1 MRSQIKIQA
10 DTTSEISLPEGELIL
25 PSPPQVAV
33 RVLSALQNSDNPI
46 AELSEIISADPALA
60 GKTLKLANSSFY
72 SLPNKVTNIQRAITI
87 LGTNLVKNIAL
98 SFIIA
103 NDPEYRKAD
112 LQIESY
118 WKRSVTAAVA
128 AELLTQ
134 KLARQ
139 DEDIFVCGLLHN
151 IGTLIIYMQRP
162 DEMRGLL
169 DRIALSQESPTE
181 LEKSQFGTTHQEIGA
196 LLIRQWGLPE
206 TVYLPIR
213 YHHIPDEAPAGY
225 RDIALIL
232 NLADQISAIYSDPE
246 SGTTAH
252 ALQAALARHY
262 SFEKN
267 SSIEL
272 LDEIA
277 ERSVEILKTFE
288 IDAGDIKPYSQML
301 QEANQQLGRLNLSY
315 EQLVIELKEA
325 KEKSDRLANALKVA
339 NERLSNLAYTD
350 SLTGLYNHRYFQQQL
365 NTEIAR
371 GTRYGFPVSLVL
383 FDIDYFKSVNDRFGH
398 LAGDNVLIAIART
411 VGQIV
416 RPSDMVARYGGEEF
430 AIILPQTDLGGLST
444 FATRLRRAVEQIV
457 TRYEGHEILVTI
469 SVGGTTF
476 SPDQTGI
483 NKEQLIDTADRGLYM
498 SKGNG
503 RNQVTILAI
512 DNVPG

>member
-1 MRSQIKIQA
+1 MKPQSKTQT
-10 DTTSEISLPEGELIL
+10 DTASEIGLLEGELTL

-46 AELSEIISADPALA
+46 AELSEIISADPALS

-103 NDPEYRKAD
+103 NDPEYKKAD
-112 LQIESY
+112 IQIESY

-134 KLARQ
+134 KLDRQ

-151 IGTLIIYMQRP
+151 IGTLIMFMQRP
-162 DEMRGLL
+162 DAMRELL
-169 DRIALSQESPTE
+169 KRTALSLESPTD
-181 LEKSQFGTTHQEIGA
+181 LEKTQFGTTHQDVGA
-196 LLIRQWGLPE
+196 LLMRHWGLPE
-206 TVYLPIR
+206 TVYVPIR
-213 YHHIPDEAPAGY
+213 YHHIPEEAPAAY
-225 RDIALIL
+225 RDVAQIL
-232 NLADQISAIYSDPE
+232 YLADQISAIYSDLE

-252 ALQAALARHY
+252 ALQDALARQY
-262 SFEKN
+262 SFDKN
-267 SSIEL
+267 ASIAL

-277 ERSVEILKTFE
+277 ERSIEILKTFE
-288 IDAGDIKPYSQML
+288 IDAGNIKPYSQML
-301 QEANQQLGRLNLSY
+301 QEANQQLGRLNMSY

-325 KEKSDRLANALKVA
+325 KEKSDRLATELQKA
-339 NERLSNLAYTD
+339 NQRLSNLAYTD

-365 NTEIAR
+365 STEIAR

-383 FDIDYFKSVNDRFGH
+383 FDIDYFKLVNDRYGH
-398 LAGDNVLIAIART
+398 LAGDNVLMAIARA
-411 VGQIV
+411 VSQIV

-444 FATRLRRAVEQIV
+444 FATRLRRTVEQLV
-457 TRYEGHEILVTI
+457 TRHEDIEIVVTI

-476 SPDQTGI
+476 SPDQNDI
-483 NKEQLIDTADRGLYM
+483 DKEHLIDTADRGLYM

-503 RNQVTILAI
+503 RNQVTLLSI
-512 DNVPG
+512 DNAPG